1 MKQGLS
7 ELWQEA
13 RKTLE
18 TVWFVSSL
26 EETERTDFTLS
37 FRLIIRDDLFV
48 QVFSGEKSKNLY
60 IALIEGRQRIYG
72 VDREGDKWHQ
82 HPFQNADRHEPLTQG
97 LDPKPILTFLAQIEA
112 LLIENEL
119 L

>member
-1 MKQGLS
+1 MKHDLL

-13 RKTLE
+13 RKALE

-26 EETERTDFTLS
+26 EEIERTDFTLS

-60 IALIEGRQRIYG
+60 IALIEGSRRIYG
-72 VDREGDKWHQ
+72 VDREGDQWHI
-82 HPFQNADRHEPLTQG
+82 HPFENADRHQPFAQG
-97 LDPKPILTFLAQIEA
+97 LEPKPILTFLARIEELLIKNA
-112 LLIENEL
+112 LL
-119 L
+119 

>member
-1 MKQGLS
+1 MKHDLL

-13 RKTLE
+13 RKALE

-26 EETERTDFTLS
+26 EEIERTDFTLS

-60 IALIEGRQRIYG
+60 IALIEGSRRVYG
-72 VDREGDKWHQ
+72 IDREGDQYILSK
-82 HPFQNADRHEPLTQG
+82 TQIVISR
-97 LDPKPILTFLAQIEA
+97 LLRAWNRNQFLHFWP
-112 LLIENEL
+112 EL
-119 L
+119 KNC